1 MSCLV
6 GDLCALALVGRVSAP
21 RPSSRTCNNQPLNLA
36 IPGEQDGKS
45 HAGEVTVVDIKMPFL
60 SIVVFMVKASIAAI
74 PAVIIL
80 TLVGSLVMSILGA
93 TFGVT
98 IHHV

>member
-1 MSCLV
+1 MEN
-6 GDLCALALVGRVSAP
+6 P
-21 RPSSRTCNNQPLNLA
+21 
-36 IPGEQDGKS
+36 
-45 HAGEVTVVDIKMPFL
+45 HAGEVTVVDIKMPFW
-60 SIVVFMVKASIAAI
+60 SMVMFMVKASIAAS

>member
-1 MSCLV
+1 MEN
-6 GDLCALALVGRVSAP
+6 P
-21 RPSSRTCNNQPLNLA
+21 
-36 IPGEQDGKS
+36 
-45 HAGEVTVVDIKMPFL
+45 HAGEVTVVDIKMPFW

>member
-1 MSCLV
+1 
-6 GDLCALALVGRVSAP
+6 
-21 RPSSRTCNNQPLNLA
+21 
-36 IPGEQDGKS
+36 
-45 HAGEVTVVDIKMPFL
+45 MPFL

-80 TLVGSLVMSILGA
+80 TLVGLLVMSILGA

>member
-1 MSCLV
+1 MENP
-6 GDLCALALVGRVSAP
+6 RV
-21 RPSSRTCNNQPLNLA
+21 
-36 IPGEQDGKS
+36 
-45 HAGEVTVVDIKMPFL
+45 GEVTVVDIKMPFW

-74 PAVIIL
+74 PAIIIL

>member
-1 MSCLV
+1 MEY
-6 GDLCALALVGRVSAP
+6 R
-21 RPSSRTCNNQPLNLA
+21 N
-36 IPGEQDGKS
+36 
-45 HAGEVTVVDIKMPFL
+45 AGEVTVVDIKMPFL

>member
-1 MSCLV
+1 MENS
-6 GDLCALALVGRVSAP
+6 
-21 RPSSRTCNNQPLNLA
+21 N
-36 IPGEQDGKS
+36 
-45 HAGEVTVVDIKMPFL
+45 AGEVTVVDIKMSFW

-74 PAVIIL
+74 PAIVIL